1 MKTAVI
7 MTKQVHTIGPDQT
20 LKDCA
25 KILKEHH
32 VNGLVVMDRGT
43 VAGVITKADIFKAFL
58 LNGLVVLDGGTVAG
72 VIPKAD
78 ISKAMLPGYSD
89 TMDGGR
95 HMASFERIEE
105 RAHQLDDLKVR
116 TLMGTPPITT
126 TSDTPIVKAGSLM
139 ILRGIKQLPVVDND
153 KLSGIVTLTDI
164 INYIMDTI
172 K

>member
-1 MKTAVI
+1 MKTAEI
-7 MTKQVHTIGPDQT
+7 MTKQVHTIGPEQT

-25 KILKEHH
+25 QILKEHH
-32 VNGLVVMDRGT
+32 VNGLVVLN
-43 VAGVITKADIFKAFL
+43 VEAIVGVITKADIFKAIL
-58 LNGLVVLDGGTVAG
+58 LNGLVLLDGGTVAG
-72 VIPKAD
+72 VIPTAE

-89 TMDGGR
+89 IIDGER

-116 TLMGTPPITT
+116 ILMSTPPITI

-139 ILRGIKQLPVVDND
+139 ILKGIKQLPVVDNGR
-153 KLSGIVTLTDI
+153 LSGIVTLTDI
-164 INYIMDTI
+164 INYMMEKI